1 MMTTCSGMGGVRS
14 SKRSGQLSTTS
25 GACRSAIGRGSLHG
39 MELASLAQL
48 ERSHRRHDEVMAE
61 RLDAARRFA
70 AGRPD
75 DGDIQLV
82 HEAIDYFAR
91 AVTPPFFSRA
101 GEGWALLWRAGPA
114 APRARA
120 RPP

>member
-25 GACRSAIGRGSLHG
+25 GACRSATGRGSLAG

-48 ERSHRRHDEVMAE
+48 ERSHRRHDDVMAE
-61 RLDAARRFA
+61 LLDAARRFA

-75 DGDIQLV
+75 DDDLARV
-82 HEAIDYFAR
+82 KDAIAFFGR
-91 AVTPPFFSRA
+91 AVTRHFVDE
-101 GEGWALLWRAGPA
+101 EGSVF
-114 APRARA
+114 
-120 RPP
+120 

>member
-25 GACRSAIGRGSLHG
+25 GACRSATGRGSLPR

-48 ERSHRRHDEVMAE
+48 ERSHRRHDDVMAE
-61 RLDAARRFA
+61 LLDAARRFA

-75 DGDIQLV
+75 EGDLDLV
-82 HEAIDYFAR
+82 REAVDYFAR
-91 AVTPPFFSRA
+91 TVSRHFLDE
-101 GEGWALLWRAGPA
+101 EGSVF
-114 APRARA
+114 PRLSTR
-120 RPP
+120 RPEL